1 MPILT
6 AEELTEI
13 CLNVFQK
20 LNIPSAEAEIVTR
33 SMVDANRVGHD
44 SHGVIHLPKYVSEL
58 EAGLIQPGAPTE
70 TLRESASIAVLDGN
84 WGFGPVIATRAV
96 ELAIQ
101 KARQTD
107 ISSVAVSR
115 CNEVGRLGGY
125 ACLAADAEMIGL
137 LMANDHGGGTC
148 VAPHGGVEGRLSTN
162 PMACAVP
169 LAKTSPTSHAEEHSC
184 QTDMTEEPYKKIVLD
199 MSTSVVASGKIRV
212 KQHRNEALPDGWLI
226 DAAGESTTNPGDFY
240 GVPPAALLPFGGA
253 VSAHKG
259 FGLSVIVDILAGA
272 LTGAGCSQS
281 ADARVGNGLFVL
293 VINVASFRGF
303 PGFSAEIE
311 HFIAYLKSAKCL
323 AGVDAIRMPGERG
336 WETQRRREREGI
348 PIDAETWAQI
358 QALLNDPR

>member
-1 MPILT
+1 MPRFT
-6 AEELTEI
+6 AEELTTI

-44 SHGVIHLPKYVSEL
+44 SHGVIHLPKYVREL

-101 KARQTD
+101 KAKQTD
-107 ISSVAVSR
+107 ISSIAVSR
-115 CNEVGRLGGY
+115 CNEAGRLGGY

-169 LAKTSPTSHAEEHSC
+169 IQGQDP
-184 QTDMTEEPYKKIVLD
+184 IVLD

-212 KQHRNEALPDGWLI
+212 KQHQNEALPHGWLI
-226 DAAGESTTNPGDFY
+226 DGEGESTTNPDDFY

-311 HFIAYLKSAKCL
+311 RFIAYLKSAKC
-323 AGVDAIRMPGERG
+323 AVGVDAIRMPGERG

-348 PIDAETWAQI
+348 PIDAETWTQI
-358 QALLNDPR
+358 QALLD

>member
-1 MPILT
+1 MPNFT

-20 LNIPSAEAEIVTR
+20 LNISAAEAEVVTR

-44 SHGVIHLPKYVSEL
+44 SHGVIHLAKYVREL

-70 TLRESASIAVLDGN
+70 TLHESASIAVLDGH

-96 ELAIQ
+96 EMAIQ
-101 KARQTD
+101 KAKQTD

-125 ACLAADAEMIGL
+125 ACLAAEAEMIGV

-162 PMACAVP
+162 PIACAVP
-169 LAKTSPTSHAEEHSC
+169 IEGQDP
-184 QTDMTEEPYKKIVLD
+184 IVLD

-212 KQHRNEALPDGWLI
+212 KQHRNESLPHGWLI
-226 DAAGESTTNPGDFY
+226 DAEGKSTTNADDFY
-240 GVPPAALLPFGGA
+240 DVPPAALLPFGGA

-259 FGLSVIVDILAGA
+259 FGLSVIVDILSGA
-272 LTGAGCSQS
+272 LTGAGCSEGE
-281 ADARVGNGLFVL
+281 DARVGNGLFVM
-293 VINVASFRGF
+293 VMNVASFRGF

-311 HFIAYLKSAKCL
+311 RFINYLKSAKR
-323 AGVDAIRMPGERG
+323 APGVDVIRVPGERG
-336 WETQRRREREGI
+336 WEEQRRREREGI
-348 PIDAETWAQI
+348 PIDAETWAHI
-358 QALLNDPR
+358 QALK

>member
-1 MPILT
+1 MPNFT

-20 LNIPSAEAEIVTR
+20 LNIPTTEAEVVTK

-44 SHGVIHLPKYVSEL
+44 SHGVIHLPKYVREL

-70 TLRESASIAVLDGN
+70 VLHESASIAVLDGN

-101 KARQTD
+101 KAKQTD

-125 ACLAADAEMIGL
+125 ACLAADAEMIAL

-169 LAKTSPTSHAEEHSC
+169 IEGKDP
-184 QTDMTEEPYKKIVLD
+184 IVLD
-199 MSTSVVASGKIRV
+199 MSTSVVASGRIRV
-212 KQHRNEALPDGWLI
+212 KQHRNEALPHGWLI
-226 DAAGESTTNPGDFY
+226 DAEGEPTTNPDDFY
-240 GVPPAALLPFGGA
+240 DVPPAALLPFGGA
-253 VSAHKG
+253 VSVHKG
-259 FGLSVIVDILAGA
+259 FGLSVIVDILSGA

-281 ADARVGNGLFVL
+281 EDARVGNGLFVL
-293 VINVASFRGF
+293 VMNVASFRGF
-303 PGFSAEIE
+303 PGFSAEIAR
-311 HFIAYLKSAKCL
+311 FIRYLKSAKRA
-323 AGVDAIRMPGERG
+323 AGVDTIRVPGERG
-336 WETQRRREREGI
+336 WEAQRKRERDGI

-358 QALLNDPR
+358 QALK

>member
-1 MPILT
+1 MPNFTAAALT
-6 AEELTEI
+6 TI
-13 CLNVFQK
+13 CLNVFEK
-20 LNIPSAEAEIVTR
+20 LNISKAEAEVVTR

-44 SHGVIHLPKYVSEL
+44 SHGVIHLSKYVREL
-58 EAGLIQPGAPTE
+58 EAGLIQPDAPTE
-70 TLRESASIAVLDGN
+70 TLHESASIAVLDGN

-96 ELAIQ
+96 ELAVR
-101 KARQTD
+101 KAKQTD
-107 ISSVAVSR
+107 ISSVTVSR

-169 LAKTSPTSHAEEHSC
+169 IEGQYP
-184 QTDMTEEPYKKIVLD
+184 IVLD

-212 KQHRNEALPDGWLI
+212 KQHRDEALPHGWLI
-226 DAAGESTTNPGDFY
+226 DEEGESTTNPDDFY
-240 GVPPAALLPFGGA
+240 GVPPATLLPFGGA

-259 FGLSVIVDILAGA
+259 FGLSVLVDILSGA
-272 LTGAGCSQS
+272 LTGAGCSRS
-281 ADARVGNGLFVL
+281 EDARVGNGLFVL
-293 VINVASFRGF
+293 VINVASFRDF

-311 HFIAYLKSAKCL
+311 RFIAYLKSAKRV
-323 AGVDAIRMPGERG
+323 AGVDTIRVPGERG
-336 WETQRRREREGI
+336 WTEQRRREREGI

-358 QALLNDPR
+358 QALLD

>member
-1 MPILT
+1 MPNFT

-13 CLNVFQK
+13 CLNVFRK
-20 LNIPSAEAEIVTR
+20 WNIPTAEAEVVTR

-44 SHGVIHLPKYVSEL
+44 SHGVIHLPKYVREL
-58 EAGLIQPGAPTE
+58 EEGLIQPGAPTE
-70 TLRESASIAVLDGN
+70 TLHESASIAVLDGN

-96 ELAIQ
+96 ELATQ
-101 KARQTD
+101 KAKQTD

-162 PMACAVP
+162 PIACAVP
-169 LAKTSPTSHAEEHSC
+169 IEG
-184 QTDMTEEPYKKIVLD
+184 QEPIVLD
-199 MSTSVVASGKIRV
+199 MSTSVVASGKLRV
-212 KQHRNEALPDGWLI
+212 KQHRDEALPQGWLI
-226 DAAGESTTNPGDFY
+226 DAAGESTTNADDFY
-240 GVPPAALLPFGGA
+240 RVPPAALLPFGGA
-253 VSAHKG
+253 TSAHKG
-259 FGLSVIVDILAGA
+259 FGLSVIVDILSGA
-272 LTGAGCSQS
+272 LTGAGCSKGE
-281 ADARVGNGLFVL
+281 DARVGNGLFVL

-311 HFIAYLKSAKCL
+311 RFIGYLKSAKRA

-336 WETQRRREREGI
+336 WEEQRKRKREGI
-348 PIDAETWAQI
+348 PIGPETWAHI
-358 QALLNDPR
+358 QALL

>member
-1 MPILT
+1 MPRFT
-6 AEELTEI
+6 AEELTTI
-13 CLNVFQK
+13 CFNVFQK
-20 LNIPSAEAEIVTR
+20 LNIPSVEAEIVTR

-44 SHGVIHLPKYVSEL
+44 SHGVIHLPKYIREL

-70 TLRESASIAVLDGN
+70 TLRESAAIAVLDGN

-101 KARQTD
+101 KAKQTD
-107 ISSVAVSR
+107 MSSIAVSR
-115 CNEVGRLGGY
+115 CNEAGRLGGY

-169 LAKTSPTSHAEEHSC
+169 IQGQDP
-184 QTDMTEEPYKKIVLD
+184 IVLD

-212 KQHRNEALPDGWLI
+212 KQHRNEALPHGWLI
-226 DAAGESTTNPGDFY
+226 DGEGESTTSPDDFY

-272 LTGAGCSQS
+272 LTDAGCSQS
-281 ADARVGNGLFVL
+281 AEARVGNGLFVL

-311 HFIAYLKSAKCL
+311 RFIAYLKSAKC
-323 AGVDAIRMPGERG
+323 AIDVDAIRMPGERG

-348 PIDAETWAQI
+348 PIDAETWTQI
-358 QALLNDPR
+358 QVLLD

>member
-1 MPILT
+1 MPNFT
-6 AEELTEI
+6 AEELTAI
-13 CLNVFQK
+13 CLNVFEK
-20 LNIPSAEAEIVTR
+20 WNIPAAEAEIVTR

-44 SHGVIHLPKYVSEL
+44 SHGVIHLPKYVREL
-58 EAGLIQPGAPTE
+58 EAGLIQPDAPTE
-70 TLRESASIAVLDGN
+70 TLHESASIAVLDGN

-96 ELAIQ
+96 ELAVQ
-101 KARQTD
+101 KAKRTD

-162 PMACAVP
+162 PMACGVP
-169 LAKTSPTSHAEEHSC
+169 IEGQDP
-184 QTDMTEEPYKKIVLD
+184 IVLD

-226 DAAGESTTNPGDFY
+226 DAEGESTTNADDFY
-240 GVPPAALLPFGGA
+240 GVPPAALLPFGGS

-259 FGLSVIVDILAGA
+259 FGLGIIVDLLAGA
-272 LTGAGCSQS
+272 LTGAGCSRGE
-281 ADARVGNGLFVL
+281 DARVGNGLFVL
-293 VINVASFRGF
+293 VINIASFRGF

-311 HFIAYLKSAKCL
+311 RFIEYLKSAKRA
-323 AGVDAIRMPGERG
+323 AGFDAIRMPGERG
-336 WETQRRREREGI
+336 WETQRKRAREGI
-348 PIDAETWAQI
+348 PIDAETWAHI
-358 QALLNDPR
+358 QALL